1 MRPQTPQTIKGAILN
16 SAQYD
21 RLNFIVDA
29 ISSVNPGRSKS
40 ANLAQA
46 IGSFLMTVK
55 KNGNKW
61 VDLSYFRIGDDD
73 GPVVVPSWISSDG

>member
-1 MRPQTPQTIKGAILN
+1 VKPDIPQSVKGATLN

-21 RLNFIVDA
+21 RLSFIVDA

-46 IGSFLMTVK
+46 IGSFLMTVR
-55 KNGNKW
+55 KNGSKW

-73 GPVVVPSWISSDG
+73 GP